1 MVSEPT
7 ALAHIRQGAE
17 RVVLLAC
24 VTLLP
29 CCSPGGGAIKPS
41 DAHTKTSAS
50 GSDRALSGS
59 KTQWEADIFSPRDAE
74 VPPDLHELQEHCGRP
89 DAALARVARQVL
101 GWPDFDADPDA
112 REHLDFAMRAAG
124 VSYVWPRAW
133 ARSLGLNEADLA
145 PVRASLDTWLH
156 SFNDGGERRCGLA
169 RSTVAEST
177 RFSAVV
183 VDVLADVVRPIPT
196 RARTGQ
202 WLDLQVQ
209 LLQTA
214 SDAKVIRQ
222 GPTGEPTYLPTSFAG
237 TEVRARFPM
246 PSPGRWLLQV
256 MGMMDGG
263 PRPVA
268 DVLVFVDEPPPNQLD
283 VSPVPGESAKGL
295 GSDIA
300 ETLFLMLNQT
310 RIEEGRKPLRRSPEL
325 DRLALHHSKAM
336 VAAGHTGHDVG
347 DGLPAARM
355 AAAGLAA
362 SLVGENVVRAADARR
377 AHRELW
383 ASPSHRSNI
392 LHRGFRNVG
401 IGAFVGPDR
410 TVWACELFAA
420 LD

>member
-1 MVSEPT
+1 MT
-7 ALAHIRQGAE
+7 
-17 RVVLLAC
+17 RVCRGTVRVLLIAAGMALTHC
-24 VTLLP
+24 V
-29 CCSPGGGAIKPS
+29 PGGGTKVT
-41 DAHTKTSAS
+41 DAYATPSAS
-50 GSDRALSGS
+50 GSARALSGS
-59 KTQWEADIFSPRDAE
+59 KNKWEAEIFSPRDAE
-74 VPPDLHELQEHCGRP
+74 VAPELRELQELCGRA
-89 DAALARVARQVL
+89 DVALSRVATQVL
-101 GWPDFDADPDA
+101 TWPDFDIDPDA

-133 ARSLGLNEADLA
+133 ARAISSSEVDRSS
-145 PVRASLDTWLH
+145 VRASLEAWLR

-169 RSTVAEST
+169 RAANATMTSFA
-177 RFSAVV
+177 AVV
-183 VDVLADVVRPIPT
+183 VDVLADVVRPLPT

-209 LLQTA
+209 LLEPA

-237 TEVRARFPM
+237 ADVRARFPM
-246 PSPGRWLLQV
+246 ASPGRWLLQV
-256 MGMMDGG
+256 MAMTNSG

-268 DVLVFVDEPPPNQLD
+268 DLLVFVDEAPPSQLELT
-283 VSPVPGESAKGL
+283 PVPGESAKGL
-295 GSDIA
+295 GTDIA
-300 ETLFLMLNQT
+300 ESLFLMLNQA
-310 RIEEGRKPLRRSPEL
+310 RVEEGRKPLRRSAEL
-325 DRLALHHSKAM
+325 DRLALDHSKAM
-336 VAAGHTGHDVG
+336 LAVGHTGHDVG
-347 DGLPAARM
+347 DGLPGARM
-355 AAAGLAA
+355 ASAGLVA

-401 IGAFVGPDR
+401 VGAFVGPDR